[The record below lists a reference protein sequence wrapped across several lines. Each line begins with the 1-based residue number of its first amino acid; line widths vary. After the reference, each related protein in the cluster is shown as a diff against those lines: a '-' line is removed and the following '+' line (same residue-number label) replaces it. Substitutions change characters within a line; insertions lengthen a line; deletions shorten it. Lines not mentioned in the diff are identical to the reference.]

1 MLERKHPGKVL
12 WETCELQGLGGVF
25 HTPSNPR
32 HSSKNIA
39 METSPK
45 NVRGKCL
52 WGRGSGKGIYKRI
65 WKRLKARP
73 QKRLWQ
79 NVSGKTCLKSVPETA
94 HEARPRKPS
103 LGTLGNS
110 GPEQS
115 PEGIWARW
123 ETVGRSRAPKVSG
136 HAGKQWARAEP
147 QRYLG
152 TLGNSG
158 PDVSEHAGK

>member
-1 MLERKHPGKVL
+1 MMLERKHPGKVL

-65 WKRLKARP
+65 WKRLKARLK
-73 QKRLWQ
+73 KRLRQ
-79 NVSGKTCLKSVPETA
+79 NVSGETYLNNVPETV
-94 HEARPRKPS
+94 HETRLRKPS
-103 LGTLGNS
+103 LETDPETRCPKTSPKTRPENATEKQVWGTSL
-110 GPEQS
+110 
-115 PEGIWARW
+115 
-123 ETVGRSRAPKVSG
+123 K
-136 HAGKQWARAEP
+136 
-147 QRYLG
+147 L
-152 TLGNSG
+152 
-158 PDVSEHAGK
+158 